1 MTTDDGAG
9 DDAYWR
15 RPDPDAPGGVSGPP
29 RASGPGIP
37 DESTGPDGSAGAGP
51 VGYSG
56 PPVGS
61 PPPPSWRPPV
71 VVNPAPPGTLP
82 PQDLAALDGAERNAR
97 TVTYGV
103 GMIAA
108 AVMIILTCL
117 LCSRLV
123 F

>member
-15 RPDPDAPGGVSGPP
+15 RPDPDAPAG
-29 RASGPGIP
+29 GPG
-37 DESTGPDGSAGAGP
+37 SSAGAGP

-61 PPPPSWRPPV
+61 PPPPGWRPPV